1 MLPCCSFESDHQ
13 EAMICSLW
21 QQTQKLGKKQQEK
34 GIDTHE
40 SYILYS
46 CININVLVVDV
57 LVVVGVSNVER
68 KLNVECF
75 GLSRRV
81 KGLFDYRL

>member
-1 MLPCCSFESDHQ
+1 MR
-13 EAMICSLW
+13 
-21 QQTQKLGKKQQEK
+21 

-46 CININVLVVDV
+46 CINLNVH
-57 LVVVGVSNVER
+57 VVVVVVVSVSNVER

-81 KGLFDYRL
+81 TTSGESG